1 MEFQNVD
8 LKQLLEHYEAFTVE
22 GFSIFSK
29 GKEDHLPHLI
39 CTCPNKS
46 MARALQSMLE
56 IVSQAHSLPTFNSEV
71 TTHGYLAPV
80 ILANGNLAFAVSLID
95 DVVWK
100 NGEEI
105 DYEGAG
111 LILGSSAYEKLI
123 QKIYAVEKW

>member
-22 GFSIFSK
+22 GFNIFSK

-46 MARALQSMLE
+46 MARAVQSLLE
-56 IVSQAHSLPTFNSEV
+56 IASQAQALPISNAEV
-71 TTHGYLAPV
+71 TMHGHLAPV
-80 ILANGNLAFAVSLID
+80 ILANGNLALAVTLIAD
-95 DVVWK
+95 AVWK

-105 DYEGAG
+105 DYEGFE
-111 LILGSSAYEKLI
+111 LILGSSAYEELI
-123 QKIYAVEKW
+123 RKIFSGETW

>member
-39 CTCPNKS
+39 CTCPSKS
-46 MARALQSMLE
+46 MARAVQALLE
-56 IVSQAHSLPTFNSEV
+56 IASQAQALPISKAEV

-80 ILANGNLAFAVSLID
+80 ILANGYLALAVTLIND
-95 DVVWK
+95 AVWK

-105 DYEGAG
+105 DYEGSE

-123 QKIYAVEKW
+123 QKIFAGETW